1 MNQAGEIQLEYE
13 RNYLVVSSI
22 RESGSFPKRDDGFL
36 LLVAFKGELGRA
48 QEIR

>member
-13 RNYLVVSSI
+13 RNYLVVRSI